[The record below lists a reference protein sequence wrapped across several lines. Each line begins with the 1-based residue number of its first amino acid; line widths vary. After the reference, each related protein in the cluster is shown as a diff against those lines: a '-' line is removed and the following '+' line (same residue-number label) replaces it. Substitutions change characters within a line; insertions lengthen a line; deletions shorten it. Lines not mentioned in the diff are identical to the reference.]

1 MEEKNLAIIKS
12 TVEEILAKGGF
23 KVTTEI
29 SVSTEGEEENIT
41 CNLITAEDSSFLI
54 GQYGMNLQA
63 LQHLIRLIVRKKT
76 DDKVKF
82 VLDVNSYRQQKN
94 EAVISL
100 AKAAVEQALSE
111 NRSIV
116 MRPMSAYERRL
127 VHMELSQDNRVVTES
142 IGEGESRKVVVK
154 PADSI

>member
-1 MEEKNLAIIKS
+1 MNETNLKIIQE

-23 KVTTEI
+23 AVTTEI
-29 SVSTEGEEENIT
+29 SVSKEGEEENVT
-41 CNLITAEDSSFLI
+41 CNLLTTEDSSFLI

-94 EAVISL
+94 EAVVSL

-111 NRSIV
+111 NKPIV

-127 VHMELSQDNRVVTES
+127 VHMELSGDSRVMTES
-142 IGEGESRKVVVK
+142 IGEGEARKVVVK
-154 PADSI
+154 PANSI

>member
-1 MEEKNLAIIKS
+1 MEEKNLKLIRE

-23 KVTTEI
+23 NVKTEI
-29 SVSTEGEEENIT
+29 STSLQDNEENVI
-41 CNLITAEDSSFLI
+41 CNVLTTDDSNFLI

-63 LQHLIRLIVRKKT
+63 LQHIIRLIVRKKT

-82 VLDVNSYRQQKN
+82 VLDVNSYRQEKN
-94 EAVISL
+94 EAVVEL

-111 NRSIV
+111 NRAIV

-127 VHMELSQDNRVVTES
+127 VHVELSQNEKVVTES
-142 IGEGESRKVVVK
+142 IGEGEARKVVVK
-154 PADSI
+154 PANSI

>member
-1 MEEKNLAIIKS
+1 MNETTLKLIQE

-23 KVTTEI
+23 AVKTEI
-29 SVSTEGEEENIT
+29 STSVQDGEENVV
-41 CNLITAEDSSFLI
+41 CNVLTTDDSNFLI

-63 LQHLIRLIVRKKT
+63 LQHIIRLAVRRKT

-94 EAVISL
+94 EAVVEL
-100 AKAAVEQALSE
+100 AKAAVLQALSE
-111 NRSIV
+111 NRPIV

-127 VHMELSQDNRVVTES
+127 VHVELSQDNRVATES
-142 IGEGESRKVVVK
+142 IGEGEARKVVVK
-154 PADSI
+154 PADTL

>member
-1 MEEKNLAIIKS
+1 MDEKNLKLIQK

-23 KVTTEI
+23 AVKTEI
-29 SVSTEGEEENIT
+29 STSVQDGEENVV
-41 CNLITAEDSSFLI
+41 CNVLTTDDSNFLI

-63 LQHLIRLIVRKKT
+63 LQHLIRLVVRRKT

-82 VLDVNSYRQQKN
+82 VLDINSYRQQKN
-94 EAVISL
+94 EAVVEL

-111 NRSIV
+111 NRAIV

-127 VHMELSQDNRVVTES
+127 VHMELAKNDKVVTES
-142 IGEGESRKVVVK
+142 IGEGEARKVVVK
-154 PADSI
+154 PANTL

>member
-1 MEEKNLAIIKS
+1 MEEKNLKLIRE

-23 KVTTEI
+23 AVKTEI
-29 SVSTEGEEENIT
+29 ATSVQDGEENIV
-41 CNLITAEDSSFLI
+41 CNVLTTDDSNFLI

-63 LQHLIRLIVRKKT
+63 LQHIIRLIVRRKT

-94 EAVISL
+94 EAVVEL

-111 NRSIV
+111 NRAVV

-127 VHMELSQDNRVVTES
+127 VHMELSQNEQVVTES
-142 IGEGESRKVVVK
+142 IGEGEARKVVVK
-154 PADSI
+154 PVNSI